1 MKLSNDMQKDILLQS
16 FEVLKS
22 DFEANDTEIA
32 EAIGKM
38 ADIDIDIAFDMWEY
52 ILDSNPKLITDNQ
65 GYIND
70 NKAYD
75 ITSKVLY
82 EINKN
87 IGYFNSAKVIKTRP
101 KIKEA
106 IFKKSA
112 NVDENQCSIISQY
125 ISEGDLET
133 ANEILKFVSENKYNK
148 GKGFSETLGGIFQS
162 ILDDLDSDVDENT
175 IEFLH
180 HWIQQIKSPTER
192 AKANIRFL
200 TFMK

>member
-1 MKLSNDMQKDILLQS
+1 MKLSKDMQKDILLQS

-32 EAIGKM
+32 EAIGQM

-52 ILDSNPKLITDNQ
+52 ILDSNPNLITDNE

-70 NKAYD
+70 NKAYC
-75 ITSKVLY
+75 ITSKILF
-82 EINKN
+82 EINRN
-87 IGYFNSAKVIKTRP
+87 IGYINSANAIKTRT

-112 NVDENQCSIISQY
+112 NIDGNQCSIISQY

-133 ANEILKFVSENKYNK
+133 ANEILSLVTENKYNK
-148 GKGFSETLGGIFQS
+148 GKGFSETLGGIFQT
-162 ILDDLDSDVDENT
+162 IIDELDSDVDENS

-180 HWIQQIKSPTER
+180 YWIQQIKNPTEK
-192 AKANIRFL
+192 AKATIRL
-200 TFMK
+200 MKLMK